1 MGHNFDNF
9 LNKYNR
15 KIRSMKRIRKLV
27 GRWKHTMSG
36 RNKNEK
42 IITLWNL
49 WIIRISY
56 EGYKDKEVEKER
68 KNEIEGSCEARRRCG
83 RVVNNGCSLRRS
95 SGPCNHRYWLKE
107 NSQMVY
113 IYMQGR
119 KKGRNKKIEN
129 QLMASCWLNDRK
141 WNENFERKKKKKSLI

>member
-1 MGHNFDNF
+1 
-9 LNKYNR
+9 
-15 KIRSMKRIRKLV
+15 
-27 GRWKHTMSG
+27 MSD

-42 IITLWNL
+42 ITLRNL
-49 WIIRISY
+49 WIITISY

-113 IYMQGR
+113 MQGR
-119 KKGRNKKIEN
+119 KKERNKKIEN
-129 QLMASCWLNDRK
+129 QLMDSCWTIASETKILK
-141 WNENFERKKKKKSLI
+141 GKRKKKDYLA